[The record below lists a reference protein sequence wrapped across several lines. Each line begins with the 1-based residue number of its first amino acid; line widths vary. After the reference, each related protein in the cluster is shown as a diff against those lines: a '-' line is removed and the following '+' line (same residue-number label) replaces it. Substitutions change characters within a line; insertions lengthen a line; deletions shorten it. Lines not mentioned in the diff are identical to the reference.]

1 MRTPTGAR
9 SKERPSP
16 TPSPR
21 SSLPSRR
28 RASQLALLA
37 PLAAVWAGAAW
48 YLWRTPVPSS
58 LRLPDLNAHF
68 FFSAAQIHRSAS
80 FGRVSGLLWLGG
92 MIVELGV
99 FALYAWRGARF
110 ARESAAGPI
119 GTGMLLGMLGF
130 ALLWI
135 AELPFQVVTLWW
147 ERRHGLAHGSYWAA
161 IFRGWLALGGALL
174 FLCAAP
180 AIVMGPGPAGRGR
193 RGNLA
198 RPPLCGPAAAVAVR
212 FPLP

>member
-92 MIVELGV
+92 MLVGV
-99 FALYAWRGARF
+99 CGFGLYTLPG
-110 ARESAAGPI
+110 G
-119 GTGMLLGMLGF
+119 LLAKQG
-130 ALLWI
+130 
-135 AELPFQVVTLWW
+135 
-147 ERRHGLAHGSYWAA
+147 
-161 IFRGWLALGGALL
+161 
-174 FLCAAP
+174 
-180 AIVMGPGPAGRGR
+180 
-193 RGNLA
+193 
-198 RPPLCGPAAAVAVR
+198 
-212 FPLP
+212 